1 MACVIYK
8 LSHDSILL
16 TCNELFAINKSTIG
30 LVICEVIKTIKI
42 VFKSLI
48 SWLVGQNMK
57 VVMLEFLIIVIYQMC
72 MVP

>member
-16 TCNELFAINKSTIG
+16 ICNELFAINKSTIV
-30 LVICEVIKTIKI
+30 LVIFEVIKNINI
-42 VFKSLI
+42 VLKSLI

-57 VVMLEFLIIVIYQMC
+57 VVMLEFKND
-72 MVP
+72 